1 MAIGKAFG
9 GNVFSQRSST
19 PTSLPTSL
27 VQPPPVPQFPMNMQ
41 STAQRNP
48 DISRAQGDI
57 RNFRDKISPE
67 QRSRDAMAQARELGV
82 GMTAEARANEA
93 RRGVSGT
100 GVSSYNDRNIQD
112 QVMNAALQAGEK
124 AKYGGEELV
133 MQNLGLGLN
142 AAQAQNA
149 AQSSDLDRAQAA
161 QMAQYQA
168 QVQAQMAQYQAQ
180 MQQQAA
186 LQQALL
192 SGITSGSL
200 SVDGGGGGASLSA
213 PRGASFG
220 GGFAR

>member
-1 MAIGKAFG
+1 MALGRGFG
-9 GNVFSQRSST
+9 GNVFGQRSSSA
-19 PTSLPTSL
+19 TSLPTSL

-48 DISRAQGDI
+48 DISQAQGDI
-57 RNFRDKISPE
+57 RNFRGKISPE

-100 GVSSYNDRNIQD
+100 GISSYNDRNVQGA
-112 QVMNAALQAGEK
+112 VMDAALQAGEK

-149 AQSSDLDRAQAA
+149 AQSSDLDRAQQA

-186 LQQALL
+186 LQQSLL

-200 SVDGGGGGASLSA
+200 SVDGGGGGGGSLSA
-213 PRGASFG
+213 PRGAGFG
-220 GGFAR
+220 GFRG